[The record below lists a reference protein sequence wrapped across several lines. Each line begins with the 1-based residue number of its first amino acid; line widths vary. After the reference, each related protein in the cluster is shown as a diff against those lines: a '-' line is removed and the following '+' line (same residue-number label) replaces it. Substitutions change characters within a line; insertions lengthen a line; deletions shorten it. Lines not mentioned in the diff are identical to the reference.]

1 MRLTRKL
8 DTLFQ
13 EEKSEKETEKFSK
26 KCWTFRKNF
35 GMLRLSP
42 IRLNFQERH
51 IARKE
56 KKDYENNR
64 NE

>member
-1 MRLTRKL
+1 MRLMRKL
-8 DTLFQ
+8 NTLFQ
-13 EEKSEKETEKFSK
+13 EAKSEKETEKFSK
-26 KCWTFRKNF
+26 KYWTFDTIF
-35 GMLRLSP
+35 GMLWLSP

-56 KKDYENNR
+56 KQDYENYR

>member
-8 DTLFQ
+8 NTLFQ
-13 EEKSEKETEKFSK
+13 EAKSEKEIEKFSK
-26 KCWTFRKNF
+26 KRWTFNTIF
-35 GMLRLSP
+35 GMLWLSP